1 MSVPFQRS
9 EPAGLAELLEAQDAR
24 PEAFALLHRPDRGP
38 SGQVELLRGK
48 FAEIAGTAD
57 LPIPAHGP
65 PGTYHTLA
73 LLPYRLI
80 GERGYEHHDDG
91 EPLLAMTVTGEDR
104 IPVDDVLRLV
114 QDWPIDVGEGHF
126 DLGDDEYAELV
137 RRVLAEEIGFGAGAN
152 FVLKRTFMLQIDN
165 WSVRTALAF
174 FGRLLAGELGA
185 YWTFLIHTGD
195 RTFVG
200 ASPERHVSLDAGTA
214 VMNPISGTYRYP
226 PGGPSVTG
234 VLEFL
239 ADTKET
245 NELYM
250 VLDEELK
257 MMSRVCDDVRVV
269 GPGLK
274 EMAHLAH
281 TEYRIVGRCTRD
293 VREILR
299 ETLFAP
305 TVTGS
310 PLQSACHVIAKFE
323 PSARGYY
330 AGVAALIGWDA
341 LGAQRLDSAILIRTA
356 DVDSAGRMRVGVGAT
371 LVRDSHPAAETD
383 ETSAKVAG
391 LLHALRLPVVRFG
404 QDSNS
409 GRLVASELPE
419 PEATATQG
427 GQAQGGQAQGGR
439 GPASGPRTT
448 GQRQAGTVLGEDP
461 AVQAALASRNLPL
474 APFWLKPAQAR
485 SRDRGRLLVVDA
497 EDTFTAMG
505 AVQLRALGFDVA
517 VRRFDEPYQIEGTD
531 FVVLGPGPGDPL
543 DRLDPKIA
551 ILRAVT
557 RSLLNLDIPFLSVCL
572 SHQVLCDLL
581 GLPVIRMAV
590 PNQGVRRT
598 IDLFGKREPVYFY
611 NTFVASHPS
620 HLLHGG
626 PGVGPVEV
634 SRDLTTGEVHA
645 LRGATF
651 ASMQFHAASVMTR
664 GGLSLMDTLVT
675 GVLQGRRDGR
685 SDGHPVIRHPH
696 RLTS

>member
-1 MSVPFQRS
+1 MSIPSQRS
-9 EPAGLAELLEAQDAR
+9 EPAGLAELLDAQDAR
-24 PEAFALLHRPDRGP
+24 PAAFALLHRPDSGP
-38 SGQVELLRGK
+38 AGQVELLRGT

-91 EPLLAMTVTGEDR
+91 EPLLAMTVTGEHR
-104 IPVDDVLRLV
+104 IPVDDVLRHV
-114 QDWPIDVGEGHF
+114 QDWPIDVGDGYF

-152 FVLKRTFMLQIDN
+152 FVLKRTYVLQVDN

-226 PGGPSVTG
+226 PGGPSVAG

-257 MMSRVCDDVRVV
+257 MMSRVCEDVRVV

-281 TEYRIVGRCTRD
+281 TEYRIVGRSTRD

-330 AGVAALIGWDA
+330 AGAAALIGWDA
-341 LGAQRLDSAILIRTA
+341 LGGQRLDSAILIRTA
-356 DVDSAGRMRVGVGAT
+356 DVDSTGRMRVGVGAT
-371 LVRDSHPAAETD
+371 LVRDSHPAAEAD
-383 ETSAKVAG
+383 ETRAKVAG
-391 LLHALRLPVVRFG
+391 LLHALRRPVVRLG
-404 QDSNS
+404 QSSPSS
-409 GRLVASELPE
+409 GPAVADQPVSARPVSDQPE
-419 PEATATQG
+419 PGQRAPRATATG
-427 GQAQGGQAQGGR
+427 RAR
-439 GPASGPRTT
+439 GPAAGPRA
-448 GQRQAGTVLGEDP
+448 AGPRRPGAPLGEDP
-461 AVQAALASRNLPL
+461 AVRAALASRNLPL
-474 APFWLKPAQAR
+474 APFWLTPAQTR
-485 SRDRGRLLVVDA
+485 PRDRGRLLIVDA

-505 AVQLRALGFDVA
+505 AAQLGALGFDVT
-517 VRRFDEPYQIEGTD
+517 VRRFDEPYQIEGVD
-531 FVVLGPGPGDPL
+531 LVVLGPGPGDPL
-543 DRLDPKIA
+543 DGADPKIA
-551 ILRAVT
+551 SLRAVT
-557 RSLLNLDIPFLSVCL
+557 RSLLNLDVPFLSVCL

-598 IDLFGKREPVYFY
+598 ADLFGQLEPVYFY
-611 NTFVASHPS
+611 NTFVAIHPS
-620 HLLHGG
+620 DLLEGG

-634 SRDLTTGEVHA
+634 ARDLTTGEVHA
-645 LRGATF
+645 LRGAGF

-664 GGLSLMDTLVT
+664 GGLTLMDTLVT
-675 GVLQGRRDGR
+675 GVLRDR
-685 SDGHPVIRHPH
+685 
-696 RLTS
+696 